1 MTTVIKKATAADIL
15 AALPALI
22 DRDPTGSVV
31 LIAFKGKRSYAGLRL
46 DIPSSGEKRFAATA
60 LGLFCKIQG
69 ADDVVPVV
77 CTDGPA
83 RAQTNLLGVL
93 VRRFQQAGYRVRDAL
108 VLGSDGWLSH
118 YDPDARLNPLAE
130 VEAAASR
137 LGLEPPSEVPGRV
150 PRADDL
156 ACRRMR
162 DALARIRASVDEGDG
177 LSEWEPLH
185 DLPFFA
191 EGALEWGEAEI
202 AERGPLLLFA
212 LQGPP
217 ARDLVMLLWAFGLE
231 LGDAMWAPDTC
242 AGIEAAK
249 RYPVAHSLAAD
260 LLLGRGGPTDGV
272 HADPVRPDPAR
283 IEAAT
288 ALLTTLVSLADDA
301 DRPAPLCM
309 LAWLNWARGR
319 GSTAGAH
326 IDEALS
332 IAPEY
337 SMGKLLN
344 TLFSSGTL
352 PEWIFTP
359 PASSPI

>member
-22 DRDPTGSVV
+22 DRDPVGSVV
-31 LIAFKGKRSYAGLRL
+31 LIAFKGRQSYAGLRL

-69 ADDVVPVV
+69 AEDVVPVV
-77 CTDGPA
+77 WTDGA
-83 RAQTNLLGVL
+83 ASSQAHLLGVL
-93 VRRFQQAGYRVRDAL
+93 VRRFQQAGYQVRDAL
-108 VLGSDGWLSH
+108 VVGSDGWTSH
-118 YDPDARLNPLAE
+118 YDPDARLKPLAE
-130 VEAAASR
+130 IEAAAAR
-137 LGLEPPSEVPGRV
+137 LGLEPPAELLGRV
-150 PRADDL
+150 PSADDL

-162 DALARIRASVDEGDG
+162 GDLARIRAVVDEGDEP
-177 LSEWEPLH
+177 SELEPLH

-191 EGALEWGEAEI
+191 EGALEWGESEI

-217 ARDLVMLLWAFGLE
+217 VRDLVMLQWAIGLE

-242 AGIEAAK
+242 AGIEAAQ
-249 RYPVAHSLAAD
+249 RYPDSHSLAAD
-260 LLLGRGGPTDGV
+260 LLLGRSGP
-272 HADPVRPDPAR
+272 PDTVR
-283 IEAAT
+283 IETAIELLT
-288 ALLTTLVSLADDA
+288 ALVSRADDA

-319 GSTAGAH
+319 GSAAGGH

-337 SMGKLLN
+337 SMAKLLDS
-344 TLFSSGTL
+344 LFSSGTL

-359 PASSPI
+359 PNSPQPAA